1 MKSLRIMLAL
11 AVTFLAACGDGEI
24 QSPNFTSVLATLTV
38 TANDADTLAPDPG
51 NPTGPR
57 RSPIGRPVPLIVTGG
72 FSNPPGSDQELNLQA
87 VSDASFTVTPSTLA
101 LVENGALR
109 GTGMGTVSVVAT
121 RDGISSEPFSLQIVA
136 AVLDSIAVEPATVNI
151 SINETADFAATGTFT
166 DGSARP
172 VVVNWATTPPAQISV
187 APMVGQQT
195 TATPAIDSSGTT
207 TTLTASATSED
218 GREVSGSATISVNN
232 EVLVELTGVVP
243 SAQTVAP
250 GASAEFTAQGSFSDG
265 TDTRV
270 GDVSDDLVLWSSLNP
285 AVATIEEDTG
295 VATGVAGGQQT
306 TVTATLKDSVITEP
320 GAQRSASGTITV
332 SDARCT
338 TPLVEAE
345 GATATVDTA
354 GLCLLC
360 QIEDPGNVIDGD
372 LNTAATISVPIG
384 LLDGSATLFVDADPD
399 AENFPAGPRAGFV
412 VAAPAGL
419 LSLELLS
426 EIQVGTRLDGVAAE
440 AAGASTTNPLAISL
454 LGVIGGQDA
463 ALLSFPTTLPYDGLS
478 LTFLAGVATVLP
490 TVNVFQACAT
500 AVDTDAVVVE

>member
-1 MKSLRIMLAL
+1 MKSLRIVLAL
-11 AVTFLAACGDGEI
+11 AVTLLAGCGDGEI
-24 QSPNFTSVLATLTV
+24 QSPNFTSVLATLAV

-57 RSPIGRPVPLIVTGG
+57 RSPVGRPVPLIVTGG
-72 FSNPPGSDQELNLQA
+72 FSNPPGSAEDLSLQP
-87 VSDASFTVTPSTLA
+87 VINASFTITPSTLA
-101 LVENGALR
+101 VVENGALR

-121 RDGISSEPFSLQIVA
+121 RDGIESEPFTLQIVA
-136 AVLDSIAVEPATVNI
+136 AVLDSLAVEPATANI

-172 VVVNWATTPPAQISV
+172 IVVSWATTPPGQISV

-195 TATPAIDSSGTT
+195 TATPEITASGST

-218 GREVSGSATISVNN
+218 GSEISGNATITVNN

-243 SAQTVAP
+243 SALTVAP

-265 TDTRV
+265 TDTRI
-270 GDVSDDLVLWSSLNP
+270 GDVSDDLVLWSSVNP
-285 AVATIEEDTG
+285 AIATIEEDTG

-338 TPLVEAE
+338 TPLVSAE

-360 QIEDPGNVIDGD
+360 SIDDPDNVIDGD
-372 LNTAATISVPIG
+372 INTAATISVPIG

-399 AENFPAGPRAGFV
+399 AVDFPAGPRVGFV

-426 EIQVGTRLDGVAAE
+426 ELRVGTRLDGVPAE

-478 LTFLAGVATVLP
+478 LSFLAGVATVLP

-500 AVDTDAVVVE
+500 AVDTDAAGSD